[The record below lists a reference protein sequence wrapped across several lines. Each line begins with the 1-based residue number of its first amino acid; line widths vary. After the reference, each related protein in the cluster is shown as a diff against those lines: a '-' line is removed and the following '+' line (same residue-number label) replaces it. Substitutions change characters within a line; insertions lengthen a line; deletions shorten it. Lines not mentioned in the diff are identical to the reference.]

1 MRNFTLHFA
10 PLLLLLAGC
19 SIFKSAPPSPPPP
32 RPLHL
37 SSTATLDITNGIRV
51 TASSELP
58 RGFIPNPDVP
68 PMWLAQDMG
77 IAVAGSL
84 DGKAIVIGLGGPKRS
99 NLTTIAS
106 DFGPGAPTGRILTV
120 AASPDG
126 MELATAV
133 ADPTANRLN
142 LMLIDSISGGA
153 GHSVASF
160 DGDYHVASMSWV
172 NRETIAIVIRP
183 SAPATPAALIASNVE
198 TVGSQSGLYL
208 VGITG
213 LGSVTHL
220 DRIHCQL
227 ASLRFSPNR
236 RFAASAGDSETA
248 PAIVNLQDQS
258 CVELRVAAPIK
269 VLGWAPD
276 SSAFIYA
283 AREPKSSN
291 VGVFRFSLATAMTTL
306 IAVSS
311 AAAAY
316 ASDGTILAMGN
327 SGLSWKRIARDPD
340 APTKAEIAL
349 LNPRTAV
356 VTINSLGFQTPPA
369 MFAQSSMVFTTA
381 SDSAAIDTFVPQRDG
396 LLRELID
403 YSYPARSAFVLASG
417 TAPGPL
423 SMSWSPDGRALAIV
437 DGDAS
442 LAMLT
447 VMIPPR

>member
-1 MRNFTLHFA
+1 MRNVNLHFA

-19 SIFKSAPPSPPPP
+19 SIFKSAAPPPPP

-37 SSTATLDITNGIRV
+37 GRTATLDITNGIRV
-51 TASSELP
+51 AASSELP
-58 RGFIPNPDVP
+58 RGFVPNPNVP

-77 IAVAGSL
+77 IAVAGSI
-84 DGKAIVIGLGGPKRS
+84 DGKGIVIGLGGPKMTD
-99 NLTTIAS
+99 LTTIAS
-106 DFGPGAPTGRILTV
+106 DYGPGARTGRILAV

-133 ADPTANRLN
+133 ADSTANRLN
-142 LMLIDSISGGA
+142 LMLIDSISGGD

-160 DGDYHVASMSWV
+160 DGDYRIASLNWI
-172 NRETIAIVIRP
+172 NRDTIAIVIRP
-183 SAPATPAALIASNVE
+183 STPSAPVASNID
-198 TVGSQSGLYL
+198 TIGSRSGLYL

-213 LGSVTHL
+213 LGSTTHL
-220 DRIHCQL
+220 DRIRCPL
-227 ASLRFSPNR
+227 ARLSFSPNQR
-236 RFAASAGDSETA
+236 VAVSAGDSETA

-258 CVELRVAAPIK
+258 CAELRVAAPIK

-283 AREPKSSN
+283 ATEPKSSN
-291 VGVFRFSLATAMTTL
+291 VGVFRFSLATGVTNV

-311 AAAAY
+311 SSAAY
-316 ASDGTILAMGN
+316 TSDGTVAAMGN

-340 APTKAEIAL
+340 APAKAEIAL
-349 LNPRTAV
+349 INPRTAV

-381 SDSAAIDTFVPQRDG
+381 SDNAAIDTFVPQRDG
-396 LLRELID
+396 LLRMLID

-417 TAPGPL
+417 TARGSL
-423 SMSWSPDGRALAIV
+423 SMSWSPDGRELAIV

-447 VMIPPR
+447 VITPPR

>member
-1 MRNFTLHFA
+1 MRNFTLHFV

-19 SIFKSAPPSPPPP
+19 SIFKSAPPPPPQP

-37 SSTATLDITNGIRV
+37 GSTATLDITNGIRV

-58 RGFIPNPDVP
+58 RGFVPNPAVP

-84 DGKAIVIGLGGPKRS
+84 DGKAIVIVLGGPKMTD
-99 NLTTIAS
+99 LTTIAN
-106 DFGPGAPTGRILTV
+106 DFGSGAPTGRILEV

-142 LMLIDSISGGA
+142 LTLIDSISGGA

-160 DGDYHVASMSWV
+160 DGDYRIASMNWID
-172 NRETIAIVIRP
+172 RDTIAIVIRP
-183 SAPATPAALIASNVE
+183 SAPPAPIASNID
-198 TVGSQSGLYL
+198 TIGSASGLN
-208 VGITG
+208 VIGISG
-213 LGSVTHL
+213 LGSVTRL
-220 DRIHCQL
+220 DKIHCQL

-258 CVELRVAAPIK
+258 CAELRVAAPIK

-316 ASDGTILAMGN
+316 ASDGTIVAMGN
-327 SGLSWKRIARDPD
+327 GGLSWKRIARDPD
-340 APTKAEIAL
+340 APAKAEIAL
-349 LNPRTAV
+349 LNPLTAV

-381 SDSAAIDTFVPQRDG
+381 SDSAAIDTFVPQPDR

-417 TAPGPL
+417 TARGPL